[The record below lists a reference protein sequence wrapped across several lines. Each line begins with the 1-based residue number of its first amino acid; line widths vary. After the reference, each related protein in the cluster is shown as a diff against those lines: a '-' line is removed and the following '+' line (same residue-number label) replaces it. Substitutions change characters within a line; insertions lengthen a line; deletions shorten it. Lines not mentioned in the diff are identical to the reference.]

1 MFNNICFIEGMI
13 AELLCFNSMRRYY
26 VLVKDRRFLA
36 RDSLCWGSIVKFICA
51 FLKQISSPH
60 GHISGTYLGFIKHL

>member
-36 RDSLCWGSIVKFICA
+36 RDSLCWGSTVKFICA
-51 FLKQISSPH
+51 F
-60 GHISGTYLGFIKHL
+60 